1 MKKKITLFY
10 VGEAEAAEVV
20 AYTKEKLPRYM
31 VPNSVRRL
39 ERLPQTPNGKI
50 DRKSLKEQALAR

>member
-1 MKKKITLFY
+1 MNVPFVTGDADMDAK
-10 VGEAEAAEVV
+10 VV

-50 DRKSLKEQALAR
+50 DRKGLKEQACAR

>member
-1 MKKKITLFY
+1 
-10 VGEAEAAEVV
+10 
-20 AYTKEKLPRYM
+20 M

-50 DRKSLKEQALAR
+50 DRKRLKEQALAR